1 MNTAIVGVLCSVATL
16 IAKVIIDL
24 CAERYKKAQ
33 EIKEAREDLEAD
45 LRTQAFLWREH
56 AYAVRVAAV
65 KAGVKVE
72 DLPSVPKED

>member
-1 MNTAIVGVLCSVATL
+1 MNTTIVGVLTFGATL
-16 IAKVIIDL
+16 LFKTIVDL
-24 CAERYKKAQ
+24 CVKRYEKAQ
-33 EIKEAREDLEAD
+33 EIKEARDDLEAE

-65 KAGVKVE
+65 KAGVRVE

>member
-1 MNTAIVGVLCSVATL
+1 MYTAIIGVVFSFLGL
-16 IAKVIIDL
+16 ISKAIIDI
-24 CAERYKKAQ
+24 CVERYKNAQ
-33 EIKEAREDLEAD
+33 EIKEARDNLESH
-45 LRTQAFLWREH
+45 LRSQVFLWREH

>member
-1 MNTAIVGVLCSVATL
+1 MNTAIVGVVGSLGGLVLKA
-16 IAKVIIDL
+16 IIDA
-24 CAERYKKAQ
+24 CVERYKKAQ

-45 LRTQAFLWREH
+45 LRTQAFLWKEH

-65 KAGVKVE
+65 KAGVRVE

>member
-1 MNTAIVGVLCSVATL
+1 MNTAIVGVMCSIGTFILKAT
-16 IAKVIIDL
+16 IDL
-24 CAERYKKAQ
+24 CVERYKKAQ
-33 EIKEAREDLEAD
+33 EIREARDDLEAE
-45 LRTQAFLWREH
+45 LRTRVFLWREH

>member
-1 MNTAIVGVLCSVATL
+1 MNTAIVGLGCSVATL
-16 IAKVIIDL
+16 LIKTIIDI
-24 CAERYKKAQ
+24 CVKRYEKAQ

-45 LRTQAFLWREH
+45 LRTQAFLWKEH

>member
-1 MNTAIVGVLCSVATL
+1 MNTAIVGVVCSVATL
-16 IAKVIIDL
+16 IIRAIVDL
-24 CAERYKKAQ
+24 CVERYKKAQ
-33 EIKEAREDLEAD
+33 ETKEARDNLESH
-45 LRTQAFLWREH
+45 LRRQVLVWREH

>member
-1 MNTAIVGVLCSVATL
+1 MNTAIVGVVTFGATL
-16 IAKVIIDL
+16 LIKTIVDQ
-24 CAERYKKAQ
+24 CVERYKKAQ
-33 EIKEAREDLEAD
+33 EIKEARDDLEAE
-45 LRTQAFLWREH
+45 LRTRVFLWREH

>member
-1 MNTAIVGVLCSVATL
+1 MNTAIIGVICSVGTFAL
-16 IAKVIIDL
+16 KYIFDICVK
-24 CAERYKKAQ
+24 RYEKAQ
-33 EIKEAREDLEAD
+33 RIKEARDDLEAN
-45 LRTQAFLWREH
+45 LRRQVLVWREH

>member
-1 MNTAIVGVLCSVATL
+1 MDTAIVGVVCSVATL
-16 IAKVIIDL
+16 LIKAIVDL
-24 CAERYKKAQ
+24 CVERYKKAQ
-33 EIKEAREDLEAD
+33 ETKEARDNLESN
-45 LRTQAFLWREH
+45 LRRQVLVWREH